1 MRVGNKFGW
10 NRIKALPLQTQT
22 REGGERV
29 SAKQAL
35 VAMRMKEIFPR
46 GVAGVKII
54 FVSLQSRSLH
64 ERVRLLRGQ
73 DSEMWGEITRSLR
86 SLIYNKLCSARHEF
100 LGNEE

>member
-29 SAKQAL
+29 PVKQAL
-35 VAMRMKEIFPR
+35 IAMRMKEIFPR
-46 GVAGVKII
+46 GVAGVKIV

-64 ERVRLLRGQ
+64 ERGSNSKGFGFREVGC
-73 DSEMWGEITRSLR
+73 DNEIFE
-86 SLIYNKLCSARHEF
+86 KLDI
-100 LGNEE
+100 

>member
-1 MRVGNKFGW
+1 MGNKFGW

-29 SAKQAL
+29 PVKQAL

-46 GVAGVKII
+46 SIAGVKIV

-64 ERVRLLRGQ
+64 ERGSAPKGQ
-73 DSEMWGEITRSLR
+73 DSKRGGEITRSLR

-100 LGNEE
+100 LGNKR

>member
-1 MRVGNKFGW
+1 MRNKFGW

-29 SAKQAL
+29 PAKQAL

-46 GVAGVKII
+46 GVAGVKIV

-64 ERVRLLRGQ
+64 ERGSAPKGVGFR
-73 DSEMWGEITRSLR
+73 EMGRDNEIFE
-86 SLIYNKLCSARHEF
+86 KLDI
-100 LGNEE
+100 

>member
-1 MRVGNKFGW
+1 MK
-10 NRIKALPLQTQT
+10 QT
-22 REGGERV
+22 
-29 SAKQAL
+29 L
-35 VAMRMKEIFPR
+35 VAMRMKENFPR
-46 GVAGVKII
+46 SVAGVKII

-100 LGNEE
+100 LGNKECVRGNEYEVRLNVLKGDPI

>member
-22 REGGERV
+22 RAGGERV

-46 GVAGVKII
+46 SVAGVKII

-64 ERVRLLRGQ
+64 ERVRLLRGLGFREVGR
-73 DSEMWGEITRSLR
+73 DNEIFE
-86 SLIYNKLCSARHEF
+86 KLDI
-100 LGNEE
+100 

>member
-1 MRVGNKFGW
+1 MRNKFGW

-22 REGGERV
+22 REGGERA

-35 VAMRMKEIFPR
+35 VAMRMKENFPR
-46 GVAGVKII
+46 SIAGVKIV

-64 ERVRLLRGQ
+64 GRVRLLRGP
-73 DSEMWGEITRSLR
+73 DFEMWGEITRSLR

-100 LGNEE
+100 LGNKE